1 MAIGIEKYKSMEIP
15 IPDDENIILVPR
27 SLFWVNHRK
36 GGWSDTI
43 LVFTNKGIH
52 FRVRKDVIFNKLGV
66 SLGDSHTLLENTF
79 LAYDRILNY
88 TQGTLLWKTTVE
100 IQMVDGTSMRFGFHK
115 DIATVMQLLPQY
127 VRPGT
132 PRNMEHYDYASHDPE
147 SVPHKMVAA
156 PK

>member
-1 MAIGIEKYKSMEIP
+1 MALGIEKYKSMEIP
-15 IPDDENIILVPR
+15 IPDDEDVILVPR
-27 SLFWVNHRK
+27 TLFWVNHRK
-36 GGWSDTI
+36 GGWSDAI

-52 FRVRKDVIFNKLGV
+52 FRVRKDVILDKPGV
-66 SLGDSHTLLENTF
+66 SLGNNHTLLKNTF

-88 TQGTLLWKTTVE
+88 DQGTMLWKTTVV

-127 VRPGT
+127 VNSDI
-132 PRNMEHYDYASHDPE
+132 PRNMAPYDYASHHPE
-147 SVPHKMVAA
+147 AVPHKMISA